1 MQRNIVVLH
10 DGDLVTASVLPPLL
24 LPGSAPIIPV
34 ALELTVLP
42 RAVLPGHE
50 DLPPTVVSTSPA
62 AASET
67 EILPLAVMEKRMILA
82 ALRHTGQDVPRA
94 AAMLQV
100 NPSTIYRKLHAWRED
115 TRLTLG

>member
-1 MQRNIVVLH
+1 
-10 DGDLVTASVLPPLL
+10 
-24 LPGSAPIIPV
+24 
-34 ALELTVLP
+34 
-42 RAVLPGHE
+42 
-50 DLPPTVVSTSPA
+50 
-62 AASET
+62 
-67 EILPLAVMEKRMILA
+67 MEKRMILA